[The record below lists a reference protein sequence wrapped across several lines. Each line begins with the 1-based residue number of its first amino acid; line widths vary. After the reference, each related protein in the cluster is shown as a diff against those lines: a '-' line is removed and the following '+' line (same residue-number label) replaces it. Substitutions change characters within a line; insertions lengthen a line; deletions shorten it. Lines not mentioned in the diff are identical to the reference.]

1 MPGKLLLGEIFFW
14 GGGGEI
20 LKAASLYL
28 ISIILS
34 QHQASKLTAA
44 AAAIIRIPKLVIII
58 TYHIT
63 GKNLLTVYYLNC
75 FISIVSF
82 FLI

>member
-1 MPGKLLLGEIFFW
+1 MPGKLLLGEIFL
-14 GGGGEI
+14 GGGEI
-20 LKAASLYL
+20 LKAAFLYL

-34 QHQASKLTAA
+34 QHQASKFT
-44 AAAIIRIPKLVIII
+44 AAIIRITKLMTII
-58 TYHIT
+58 THHIT
-63 GKNLLTVYYLNC
+63 AKNLLTVYYLKC